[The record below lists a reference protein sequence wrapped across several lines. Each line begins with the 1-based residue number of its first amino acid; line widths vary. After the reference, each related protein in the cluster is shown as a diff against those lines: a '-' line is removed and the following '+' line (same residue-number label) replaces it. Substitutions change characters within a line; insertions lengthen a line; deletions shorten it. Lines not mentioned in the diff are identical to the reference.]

1 MDLGNIDW
9 EKTLGIVLPLEDAG
23 DTIEDEDLESRPKL
37 APKSQKLRVHM
48 ERKGR
53 GGKVVTVVSGFVGDK
68 SDFQSLAAALKTALG
83 LGGSVKDELILL
95 QGDCRERV
103 IDWLKAQ
110 GFSNVK

>member
-23 DTIEDEDLESRPKL
+23 DTIEDEELESRPKL

-53 GGKVVTVVSGFVGDK
+53 GGKVVTVVSGFVGD
-68 SDFQSLAAALKTALG
+68 FQSLAAALKTALG
-83 LGGSVKDELILL
+83 LGGSAKDELILL

>member
-23 DTIEDEDLESRPKL
+23 DATEDEDLESLPKL

-68 SDFQSLAAALKTALG
+68 SDFLSLAAALKTALG

>member
-68 SDFQSLAAALKTALG
+68 SDFRSLAAALKTVLG
-83 LGGSVKDELILL
+83 LGGSAKDELILL